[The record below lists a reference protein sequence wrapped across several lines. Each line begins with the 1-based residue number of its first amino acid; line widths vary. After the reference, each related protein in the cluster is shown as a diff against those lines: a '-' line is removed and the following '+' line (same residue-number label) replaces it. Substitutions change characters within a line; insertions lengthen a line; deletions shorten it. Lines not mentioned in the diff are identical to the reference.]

1 MSSNSKEITIRHRGK
16 AGECPINEFDLN
28 SMVDHPSIVMIAK
41 RGSGKSWVVRA
52 ILQFFSKKVP
62 VGIIISPTDRMSSF
76 YSKFIPYTYI
86 YYTFQSETI
95 ERLLTRQKDIIKRQK
110 ERQKDGKDTNTRTF
124 IVMDDCLSSKG
135 DWAKDPAISELLFN
149 GRHYHIM
156 YILTMQFPLGIKPEL
171 RCNFDYV
178 FLLAD
183 DTVGNQKRIY
193 EHYAGMFPNF
203 EAFRQVFVQLTA
215 DFGSMVIVNR
225 GVRNNFLEKVYY
237 YKAPSCGDFD
247 GLIGGCQY
255 QQFHK
260 DNYNDEWNNNSG
272 EVNFEKKFSKK
283 EIQSKGLVVN
293 KVQNNFPSQRQKRCS
308 R

>member
-1 MSSNSKEITIRHRGK
+1 MTQSKEITINHRGTK
-16 AGECPINEFDLN
+16 GECPINEFDLN
-28 SMVDHPSIVMIAK
+28 QMVDHPSIVMIAK

-52 ILQFFSKKVP
+52 ILQHFSKKVP
-62 VGIIISPTDRMSSF
+62 VGIIISPTDKMSGF
-76 YSKFIPYTYI
+76 YSDFIPESYI
-86 YYTFQSETI
+86 YYEFKADTI
-95 ERLLTRQKDIIKRQK
+95 ERMLQRQQDMIDRQK
-110 ERQKDGKDTNTRTF
+110 ERQKEGKQTNTRAF

-135 DWAKDPAISELLFN
+135 EWAKEPAVSELLYN

-183 DTVGNQKRIY
+183 DTVSNQKRIFD
-193 EHYAGMFPNF
+193 HYAGMFPNF

-225 GVRNNFLEKVYY
+225 GVRNNFLEKVYF
-237 YKAPSCGDFD
+237 YKAPASKVNGF
-247 GLIGGCQY
+247 IGGGQY
-255 QQFHK
+255 KKFHE
-260 DNYNDEWNNNSG
+260 DNFNSHWN
-272 EVNFEKKFSKK
+272 VRKKEFNPDNAFSKK
-283 EIQSKGLVVN
+283 KLANTKLTVAKIENPKA
-293 KVQNNFPSQRQKRCS
+293 KRGS

>member
-1 MSSNSKEITIRHRGK
+1 MSSNPKEITLNHRGK
-16 AGECPINEFDLN
+16 TGECPINEFDLN
-28 SMVDHPSIVMIAK
+28 QMVDHPSIVMIAK

-52 ILQFFSKKVP
+52 ILQHFSKKVP

-76 YSKFIPYTYI
+76 YADFIPDSYI
-86 YYTFQSETI
+86 YYEFKPDTI
-95 ERLLTRQKDIIKRQK
+95 ERMLERQKDIIKRQK
-110 ERQKDGKDTNTRTF
+110 ERRKEGKETNTRAF

-135 DWAKDPAISELLFN
+135 EWAKDPAVSELLFN

-183 DTVGNQKRIY
+183 DTVSNQKRIF

-225 GVRNNFLEKVYY
+225 GVRNNFLEKVFF
-237 YKAPSCGDFD
+237 YKAPASKINGF
-247 GLIGGCQY
+247 IGGGQY
-255 QQFHK
+255 KKFHE
-260 DNYNDEWNNNSG
+260 DNFNSEWNNKSREFNADIAL
-272 EVNFEKKFSKK
+272 SKK
-283 EIQSKGLVVN
+283 KLANSKLTVAKIEN
-293 KVQNNFPSQRQKRCS
+293 PKVKRNS

>member
-1 MSSNSKEITIRHRGK
+1 MTNSKEITINHRGAK
-16 AGECPINEFDLN
+16 GECPINEFDLN
-28 SMVDHPSIVMIAK
+28 QMVDHPSIVMIAK

-62 VGIIISPTDRMSSF
+62 LGIIISPTDRMSSF
-76 YSKFIPYTYI
+76 YADFIPDSYI
-86 YYTFQSETI
+86 YYEFKSETI
-95 ERLLTRQKDIIKRQK
+95 ERMLERQKDIIKRQK
-110 ERQKDGKDTNTRTF
+110 ERMKQGKQTNTRAF

-135 DWAKDPAISELLFN
+135 EWAKDPAVSELLFN

-183 DTVGNQKRIY
+183 DTVSNQKRIY
-193 EHYAGMFPNF
+193 DHYAGMFPNF

-225 GVRNNFLEKVYY
+225 GVRNNFLEKVYF
-237 YKAPSCGDFD
+237 YKAPSSKIEGY
-247 GLIGGCQY
+247 IGGGQY
-255 QQFHK
+255 KKFHG
-260 DNYNDEWNNNSG
+260 DNFNSRWNDKTSEFDPDNA
-272 EVNFEKKFSKK
+272 FSKK
-283 EIQSKGLVVN
+283 KLAN
-293 KVQNNFPSQRQKRCS
+293 AKVTVAKIEKPRRKI
-308 R
+308 

>member
-1 MSSNSKEITIRHRGK
+1 MTNPKEITINHRGK
-16 AGECPINEFDLN
+16 TGECPINEFDLN
-28 SMVDHPSIVMIAK
+28 QMVDHPSIVMIAK

-52 ILQFFSKKVP
+52 ILQHFSKKVP

-76 YSKFIPYTYI
+76 YADFIPDSYI
-86 YYTFQSETI
+86 YYEFKPDTI
-95 ERLLTRQKDIIKRQK
+95 ERMLDRQKDIIKRQK
-110 ERQKDGKDTNTRTF
+110 ERRKEGKETNTRAF

-135 DWAKDPAISELLFN
+135 EWAKDPAVSELLFN

-183 DTVGNQKRIY
+183 DTVSNQKRIF

-225 GVRNNFLEKVYY
+225 GVRNNFLEKVFF
-237 YKAPSCGDFD
+237 YKAPSSKIEGF
-247 GLIGGCQY
+247 IGGGQY
-255 QQFHK
+255 KKFHSE
-260 DNYNDEWNNNSG
+260 NFNTEWNNKSREFN
-272 EVNFEKKFSKK
+272 VDIALSKK
-283 EIQSKGLVVN
+283 KLANSKLTVAKIEN
-293 KVQNNFPSQRQKRCS
+293 TKRK

>member
-1 MSSNSKEITIRHRGK
+1 MSSSKEITIKHRGNS
-16 AGECPINEFDLN
+16 GVCPINEFDLN
-28 SMVDHPSIVMIAK
+28 QMVDHPSIVMIAK

-52 ILQFFSKKVP
+52 ILQHFSKKVP

-76 YSKFIPYTYI
+76 YADFIPDSYI
-86 YYTFQSETI
+86 YYDFKSDTI
-95 ERLLTRQKDIIKRQK
+95 ERMLDRQKDIIKREK
-110 ERQKDGKDTNTRTF
+110 ERRKEGKTTNTRAF

-135 DWAKDPAISELLFN
+135 EWAKDPAVSELLFN

-183 DTVGNQKRIY
+183 DTVSNQKRIF

-215 DFGSMVIVNR
+215 DYGSMVIVNR
-225 GVRNNFLEKVYY
+225 GVRNNFLEKVFY
-237 YKAPSCGDFD
+237 YKAPSSKISGF
-247 GLIGGCQY
+247 IGGGQY
-255 QQFHK
+255 KKFHEE
-260 DNYNDEWNNNSG
+260 NFNNEWNNKKKQFNP
-272 EVNFEKKFSKK
+272 EVDLNKKTLMNRKLTVIKK
-283 EIQSKGLVVN
+283 ENPK
-293 KVQNNFPSQRQKRCS
+293 KRNTKK
-308 R
+308 